1 MAGTGEGAGEWAG
14 EGDNDEEEEEEEEEE
29 EANFG
34 GVKAAMG
41 AGSLTKSAR
50 KFNPPLLSQN
60 SWPQVS

>member
-14 EGDNDEEEEEEEEEE
+14 EGDNDEEEEEE

>member
-1 MAGTGEGAGEWAG
+1 LKMAGTGEGAGEWAG
-14 EGDNDEEEEEEEEEE
+14 EGDNDEEEEEE

>member
-1 MAGTGEGAGEWAG
+1 MKMAGTGEGAGEWAG
-14 EGDNDEEEEEEEEEE
+14 EGDNDEEEEEE